1 MLLESRPSVSRKQI
15 LICVVASL
23 VLRTFGAITP
33 ALAGTCEG
41 TAELHARIG
50 AELARANNLSGA
62 EAEFRCAAQL
72 SPHSPLYLSA
82 LARILGAEQKT
93 AEARDYFDRASREDP
108 YDTTL
113 RRELAVKQWQ
123 LDEFAL
129 AQTNLEQVL
138 RLDPGDRIAVLLLGM
153 VQEGRR
159 AYREAARTLNSVPE
173 LLREHPEAVIALAR
187 SYFGIGQPEKGRE
200 ALAGLVTARCDP
212 RQVFAAALVASRA
225 NQYDIAEKLFH
236 SIRSTYPDRE
246 TLEYNL
252 ALVAYRSERLEQSA
266 HILREL
272 IRAGAGNGDVYSLLG
287 WCYQKQHRSAEAVH
301 AFEQAIR
308 RDPDNE
314 LTYLDLATLL
324 EDSGRLKAGLAVVK
338 AALDRLPRSSG
349 LWEMRGRIEVR
360 TEQYQEAVT
369 SYAEAIRLAP
379 DSPEAHLGQAIAL
392 SSAGRIPQARA
403 AFENGI
409 QHFPRYA
416 RFHQEY
422 GLMLLREAESG
433 RLEDGQ
439 RAAALLESALA
450 LDETLAESHFQLG
463 KLALSAGNID
473 AALNH
478 FLRAVAL
485 NPTGSKIHYALAN
498 LYRRLGKL
506 EEAAAEIRTFEKLKY
521 EETAASAIKAAE
533 TPARAKSR

>member
-1 MLLESRPSVSRKQI
+1 MAKYRVRNGCRQPLEFPFRGPDWVKDVVYRPVGERKSLWYSGVAETRTPNQNNGQVVQTKGAAPVRSVA
-15 LICVVASL
+15 VDPASN
-23 VLRTFGAITP
+23 R
-33 ALAGTCEG
+33 
-41 TAELHARIG
+41 
-50 AELARANNLSGA
+50 
-62 EAEFRCAAQL
+62 
-72 SPHSPLYLSA
+72 
-82 LARILGAEQKT
+82 
-93 AEARDYFDRASREDP
+93 
-108 YDTTL
+108 
-113 RRELAVKQWQ
+113 
-123 LDEFAL
+123 
-129 AQTNLEQVL
+129 
-138 RLDPGDRIAVLLLGM
+138 M
-153 VQEGRR
+153 
-159 AYREAARTLNSVPE
+159 
-173 LLREHPEAVIALAR
+173 HPEVVIALAR

-338 AALDRLPRSSG
+338 AALDRLPRSSR

-409 QHFPRYA
+409 Q
-416 RFHQEY
+416 
-422 GLMLLREAESG
+422 
-433 RLEDGQ
+433 
-439 RAAALLESALA
+439 
-450 LDETLAESHFQLG
+450 
-463 KLALSAGNID
+463 
-473 AALNH
+473 
-478 FLRAVAL
+478 
-485 NPTGSKIHYALAN
+485 
-498 LYRRLGKL
+498 
-506 EEAAAEIRTFEKLKY
+506 
-521 EETAASAIKAAE
+521 
-533 TPARAKSR
+533 